1 MGIIEN
7 IQLAINSLFANKM
20 RSILTMLGIII
31 GIGSVIAIVT
41 VGDSLASSIT
51 SEMSG
56 VGARN
61 INIGLEQKYMDEVSD
76 DGSYNQSEDGIYN
89 QYEIQ
94 EKDYITDE
102 MLKDYK
108 AIFKDDIRA
117 ISVIEDVGT
126 NKLTNG
132 KNKAEISI
140 KGINSEYSS
149 VEKINML
156 QGRFIN
162 DGDIENTRYVAVV
175 SDKFID
181 KYFGGNLNYEKALG
195 QTFEI
200 TLEDK
205 VMQIYICGVYEYVK
219 SDGEISFSNNGED
232 STNVYIPISSAKQ
245 ILKKQSGYMSA
256 TILPSTE
263 ADVDNLLFN
272 TIQYFESIYNRNP
285 NVTVMAYNMESMMKS
300 VNKMIGNVKL
310 AISGVAAISLLVGGI
325 GVMNIMMVSIT
336 ERTKEIGIRKALGA
350 KGKII
355 LFQFIIE
362 AVIICLIGGII
373 GIITGIGL
381 GAVVTNILGKVV
393 KPNIQAMFYAV
404 TFSMAI
410 GVFFGY
416 YPASRA
422 AKMNPIDALR
432 YE

>member
-205 VMQIYICGVYEYVK
+205 VMRIYICGVYEYVK

-272 TIQYFESIYNRNP
+272 TIQYFEGIYNRNP